1 MISLMSGVREIND
14 ILKNIGSGTRDIQQI
29 HYAGISE
36 ILPTLYLSGAG
47 VLTPRV
53 LTSLGI
59 NFVVNACPELPNT
72 PLPDS
77 DKPLYLR
84 IEILDKPDVDLKS
97 HFDEVADMIEEIRL
111 ASGVYSENGK
121 TLVHC
126 VAGVSRS
133 ASLVIAY
140 LMKYHKKTL
149 KEAYEHVKSARS
161 QIRPNSGFFK
171 QLMDY
176 ELELYGVS
184 SVKMIFYESLSREIP
199 DVYEAEYKAMEEFYQ
214 RQRKLLRGQENR
226 CKA

>member
-1 MISLMSGVREIND
+1 MSGVREIND

-36 ILPTLYLSGAG
+36 ILPTLYLCGAG

-53 LTSLGI
+53 LASLGI
-59 NFVVNACPELPNT
+59 NFVVNAAPELPNT

-111 ASGVYSENGK
+111 ASENGK

-140 LMKYHKKTL
+140 LMKHHKKTL
-149 KEAYEHVKSARS
+149 KEAYEHVKAARS

-176 ELELYGVS
+176 EVELYGVS

-199 DVYEAEYKAMEEFYQ
+199 DVYEAEYKAMEDFYQ
-214 RQRKLLRGQENR
+214 RQRRLLRDQANR
-226 CKA
+226 CSA

>member
-1 MISLMSGVREIND
+1 MISLMSSVREIND
-14 ILKNIGSGTRDIQQI
+14 ILKNVGSGTGEIQQI

-53 LTSLGI
+53 LSSLGI
-59 NFVVNACPELPNT
+59 NFVVNAAPELPNT
-72 PLPDS
+72 PLPDE

-84 IEILDKPDVDLKS
+84 IEILDKPDLDLKS
-97 HFDEVADMIEEIRL
+97 HFNEVADMIEEIRL
-111 ASGVYSENGK
+111 ASGNGK

-140 LMKYHKKTL
+140 LMKHHKKTL
-149 KEAYEHVKSARS
+149 KEAYEHVKEARS

-171 QLMDY
+171 QLMEY

-184 SVKMIFYESLSREIP
+184 SVKMIFYESLAREIP
-199 DVYEAEYKAMEEFYQ
+199 DVYEAEYKAMEDFYQ
-214 RQRKLLRGQENR
+214 RQRKLLREQANR
-226 CKA
+226 CKV